1 MLLFALL
8 IAVIL
13 AFAIQAVRAERLL
26 HAAIWLAGASAL
38 LATTFYGLGA
48 YQVAVIELSVGAGLV
63 TVLFAFAIGIAGDE
77 RIPFGSLIPI
87 LVVWGLLLAA
97 MGLLGWFI
105 LPADVGAAVAPAA
118 PAAADQEL
126 IAATAVESTVQSIIW
141 EQRGMDVLVQVV
153 LIFCGVLGF
162 LGLLGETKSPLQM
175 PVAAEVAA
183 VRDRDLRA
191 LEQQVVEQE
200 KELA

>member
-63 TVLFAFAIGIAGDE
+63 TVLFAF
-77 RIPFGSLIPI
+77 
-87 LVVWGLLLAA
+87 VVWGLLLAA